1 MELSLEELKRLYPK
15 VWEKYQSLEREL
27 AEELFIEHVKALQK
41 IKKTEERIERITE
54 RERKREA
61 RALIILS
68 KLLIKENPN
77 LIREIIEKYQGEF
90 RQREGRVELDYSK
103 YVRKFLDGL

>member
-41 IKKTEERIERITE
+41 IKKTEEKIEKITE

-68 KLLIKENPN
+68 KILIKESPK
-77 LIREIIEKYQGEF
+77 LVKEILERYQGEF
-90 RQREGRVELDYSK
+90 QQKEGRVELDYSRYIK
-103 YVRKFLDGL
+103 KLLEGL